1 MQIRLEE
8 KRSLVES
15 ARREEAGSKSSG
27 EELRATA
34 TTTTR
39 GQSSVVDTSVCERAT
54 TWLAV
59 GTLSWML
66 GNWRI
71 SQKMG
76 ARAEKQVSN
85 SLPLARSK
93 KSLALSNASATSC
106 LPRRQLSV
114 TRRHRLTAWIPCLY
128 FNRTCN
134 FPRVGYHAFLGR
146 KERKTWRRSE
156 LNWMILSFFTYPS
169 TEWFSI
175 NFSQLTIATRFSTGN
190 PFIVKWNFPREC
202 LMNNL

>member
-1 MQIRLEE
+1 MRRQNRAHVKGHASRASSLYLPAWFVGMQIRLEE

-15 ARREEAGSKSSG
+15 ARREEAGNKSS

-54 TWLAV
+54 TWLVV

-76 ARAEKQVSN
+76 ARAEEQVSN

-146 KERKTWRRSE
+146 KERGKLGGDRS
-156 LNWMILSFFTYPS
+156 
-169 TEWFSI
+169 
-175 NFSQLTIATRFSTGN
+175 
-190 PFIVKWNFPREC
+190 
-202 LMNNL
+202 